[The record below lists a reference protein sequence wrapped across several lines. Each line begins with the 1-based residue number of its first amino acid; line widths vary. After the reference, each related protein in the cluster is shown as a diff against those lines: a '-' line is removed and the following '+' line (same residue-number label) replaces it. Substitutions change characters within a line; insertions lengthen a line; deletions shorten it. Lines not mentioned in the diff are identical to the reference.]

1 LRGAAAVSVRGATRD
16 AALGPDVATPV
27 VGGPRLEALQ
37 LPVEER
43 ETVDGCLRQMD
54 FLEPELAELE
64 RLIALDALA
73 SPEVTRLMSVVNVI
87 ARSVRDWQQRTRAPT
102 RHGGRASSSR
112 LSRKQRGEASVS
124 DPAL

>member
-1 LRGAAAVSVRGATRD
+1 
-16 AALGPDVATPV
+16 
-27 VGGPRLEALQ
+27 
-37 LPVEER
+37 VEER

-64 RLIALDALA
+64 RLIALA